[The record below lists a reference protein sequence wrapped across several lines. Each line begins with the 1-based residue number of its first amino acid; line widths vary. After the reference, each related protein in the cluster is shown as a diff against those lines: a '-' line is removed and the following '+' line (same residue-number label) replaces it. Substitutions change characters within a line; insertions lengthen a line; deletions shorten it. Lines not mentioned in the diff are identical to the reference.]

1 MSKSSLKFL
10 AVVLSV
16 LIAVVLFAGF
26 DNLPR
31 DLRKQIGAE
40 RAQLRSAQT
49 EVGAARDAVGRQV
62 QSESALFSG
71 IPSSRQYPDRF
82 EKAATLLASATRGM
96 DELSSLEKQN
106 RRQDRQRVEAL
117 LAEERTARANA
128 AAEASGVRKDAD
140 HWVDL
145 KQHLPNALSEMDRD
159 YRTVHDFDLA
169 SVTATA
175 HKAAIDWPEKKAD
188 LDARLAAE
196 SDLAAQGERAW
207 QSTADLR
214 RQAAN
219 GNYAGLDF
227 GALFGA
233 ADQLKTAAAGLP
245 AKAAEVKALSAQ
257 LYYSWDKLLVDMER
271 RGSGS
276 QEYRQKLRTVR
287 TQLADASTKNGA
299 TTSEDNWVQV
309 SPGTYSAMR
318 NDLGMAVEHKPAG
331 KFDYEADHVAQPAGF
346 AYMAP
351 LSQGRNQYGEWQ
363 HSGGRD
369 FWVFYGQYAL
379 MRDLLFN
386 HNYRPID
393 RGEWDGYRGSQTRG
407 QTYYGNDGAS
417 GQRYG
422 TQGSTTQQT
431 YSGSSY
437 AKGGGFKDSKFASKP
452 GSFRDSPYATPS
464 SRQPGG
470 SAPRS
475 FGGNS
480 RPSSPAPSFRPTPAP
495 RSFHMPSGAGRR
507 FGRR

>member
-1 MSKSSLKFL
+1 MSKSSLRFL

-16 LIAVVLFAGF
+16 LIVVVVLAGF

-31 DLRKQIGAE
+31 DLRKQIDAE
-40 RAQLRSAQT
+40 RTQLASAQT
-49 EVGAARDAVGRQV
+49 AVGADRDQVGREA

-71 IPSSRQYPDRF
+71 IPSSRQYPERF
-82 EKAATLLASATRGM
+82 EQAATLLASAGRDM
-96 DELSSLEKQN
+96 DQLSSLEKQN

-117 LAEERTARANA
+117 LSEERAERSNA
-128 AAEASGVRKDAD
+128 AAEASGVRKEAD

-145 KQHLPNALSEMDRD
+145 KQHLPNALSEMESD

-169 SVTATA
+169 ALSATA
-175 HKAAIDWPEKKAD
+175 RKAAADWPEKKAD

-214 RQAAN
+214 RQAAS

-227 GALFGA
+227 GVLFGA

-257 LYYSWDKLLVDMER
+257 LYYSWDKLLVDMEH
-271 RGSGS
+271 RGGGS
-276 QEYRQKLRTVR
+276 QEYQQKIRTVKI
-287 TQLADASTKNGA
+287 QLADASAKTGA
-299 TTSEDNWVQV
+299 TTSEENWVEV
-309 SPGTYSAMR
+309 SASTYAAMR

-331 KFDYEADHVAQPAGF
+331 KYDYEADRVAQPAGF

-351 LSQGRNQYGEWQ
+351 LSQGSNQYGYWQ
-363 HSGGRD
+363 HSGGHD

-386 HNYRPID
+386 HDYRPID
-393 RGEWDGYRGSQTRG
+393 RGDWEGYRGSQTRG
-407 QTYYGNDGAS
+407 QTYYGNDGGA
-417 GQRYG
+417 GQKYG
-422 TQGSTTQQT
+422 TQGSTTRQT

-437 AKGGGFKDSKFASKP
+437 AKGGGFKDSPFASKP

-475 FGGNS
+475 FGSNA
-480 RPSSPAPSFRPTPAP
+480 RPAPAPSFRPTPAP

>member
-1 MSKSSLKFL
+1 MSRSSLKFL
-10 AVVLSV
+10 AVVLSI
-16 LIAVVLFAGF
+16 LIGIVALAGF

-31 DLRKQIGAE
+31 DLRKQIDTE
-40 RAQLRSAQT
+40 RSQLTSAQT
-49 EVGAARDAVGRQV
+49 VVRASQDAVGRQV

-82 EKAATLLASATRGM
+82 DQASTLLGSAGRDM
-96 DELSSLEKQN
+96 DQLSVLEKQN

-117 LAEERTARANA
+117 LTQEREERANA
-128 AAEASGVRKDAD
+128 ATAASAVRQEAD

-145 KQHLPNALSEMDRD
+145 KQHLPTALSEMEGD

-169 SVTATA
+169 ALSGAER
-175 HKAAIDWPEKKAD
+175 KAATDWPEKKAD

-196 SDLAAQGERAW
+196 NDLAAQSERAW
-207 QSTADLR
+207 QSSAEAR
-214 RQAAN
+214 RQAAS

-227 GALFGA
+227 GVLFGA
-233 ADQLKTAAAGLP
+233 ADQLKSAAANLP
-245 AKAAEVKALSAQ
+245 AKGAELKALSAQ

-276 QEYRQKLRTVR
+276 GEYQQKIRTVK
-287 TQLADASTKNGA
+287 TQLADANAKTGA
-299 TTSEDNWVQV
+299 TSSEENWVAV
-309 SPGTYSAMR
+309 SPSTYDAMR
-318 NDLGMAVEHKPAG
+318 NDMGMAVEHKPAG
-331 KFDYEADHVAQPAGF
+331 KYDNEADHVAQPAGF

-386 HNYRPID
+386 HGYRPID
-393 RGEWDGYRGSQTRG
+393 RGDWEGYRSSQTRG
-407 QTYYGNDGAS
+407 QTYYGNDGGS

-422 TQGSTTQQT
+422 TQGSTTRQT

-437 AKGGGFKDSKFASKP
+437 GKSGGFKDSPFASKP
-452 GSFRDSPYATPS
+452 GSFRDSPYASPS
-464 SRQPGG
+464 GRQPGG

-475 FGGNS
+475 FGSNP
-480 RPSSPAPSFRPTPAP
+480 RPSMPSFHPAPAP
-495 RSFHMPSGAGRR
+495 RSFHMPSGMGRR
-507 FGRR
+507 FGKR

>member
-1 MSKSSLKFL
+1 MSRSNLKFL
-10 AVVLSV
+10 ALVLSI
-16 LIAVVLFAGF
+16 LIVVVIAAGF

-31 DLRKQIGAE
+31 DLHKQIDAE
-40 RAQLRSAQT
+40 RGQLASAQT
-49 EVGAARDAVGRQV
+49 AVRADRDEVGREV

-71 IPSSRQYPDRF
+71 IPSSREYPDRF
-82 EKAATLLASATRGM
+82 EKANTLLASAGRDM
-96 DELSSLEKQN
+96 DELSRLEKQN
-106 RRQDRQRVEAL
+106 RRQDRQQVETL
-117 LAEERTARANA
+117 LAQERTERANA
-128 AAEASGVRKDAD
+128 AAEASGVREDAS

-145 KQHLPNALSEMDRD
+145 KQHLPVALSEMERD
-159 YRTVHDFDLA
+159 YRTVHDFDL
-169 SVTATA
+169 VGLTATA
-175 HKAAIDWPEKKAD
+175 RKAAVDWPEKKAD

-196 SDLAAQGERAW
+196 SDLAAQSERAW
-207 QSTADLR
+207 QSSAEAR
-214 RQAAN
+214 RQAASA
-219 GNYAGLDF
+219 NYAGLDF
-227 GALFGA
+227 GVLFGA
-233 ADQLKTAAAGLP
+233 ADQLKTAAADLP

-276 QEYRQKLRTVR
+276 KEYQQKIRTVR
-287 TQLADASTKNGA
+287 TQLADASAKTGA
-299 TTSEDNWVQV
+299 TSSDENWVPV
-309 SPGTYSAMR
+309 SPSTYDAMR

-331 KFDYEADHVAQPAGF
+331 KYDSESDRVAQPAGF

-351 LSQGRNQYGEWQ
+351 LAQGSNQYGHWE

-369 FWVFYGQYAL
+369 FWVFYGEYAL

-386 HNYRPID
+386 HNYRPIE
-393 RGEWDGYRGSQTRG
+393 RGDWEGYRGSQTRG
-407 QTYYGNDGAS
+407 QTYYGNEGGS

-437 AKGGGFKDSKFASKP
+437 AKGGGFKNSPFASKP

-475 FGGNS
+475 FGSNP
-480 RPSSPAPSFRPTPAP
+480 RPAMPSFHPAPAP

-507 FGRR
+507 FGRH

>member
-1 MSKSSLKFL
+1 MSRSSLKFL

-16 LIAVVLFAGF
+16 LIVVVVLAGF

-31 DLRKQIGAE
+31 DLHKQIGAE
-40 RAQLRSAQT
+40 HAQLASAQT
-49 EVGAARDAVGRQV
+49 DVRAAQDAVGREL

-71 IPSSRQYPDRF
+71 IPSSRQYPQRF
-82 EKAATLLASATRGM
+82 DQATTLLASAGRDM
-96 DELSSLEKQN
+96 DQLSLLEKQN

-117 LAEERTARANA
+117 LAQERAERANA
-128 AAEASGVRKDAD
+128 AAQASGVRREAD

-145 KQHLPNALSEMDRD
+145 KQHLPTALSEMERD

-169 SVTATA
+169 PLSATA
-175 HKAAIDWPEKKAD
+175 RKAAADWPEKKAD

-196 SDLAAQGERAW
+196 SDLAAESERAW
-207 QSTADLR
+207 QSTAEAR
-214 RQAAN
+214 RLAAS

-227 GALFGA
+227 GVLFGA
-233 ADQLKTAAAGLP
+233 ADQLKSAAANLP
-245 AKAAEVKALSAQ
+245 AKAAELKALSAQ

-271 RGSGS
+271 RRSGS
-276 QEYRQKLRTVR
+276 QEYQQKIRTVK
-287 TQLADASTKNGA
+287 TQLADANAKNGA
-299 TTSEDNWVQV
+299 TTSDDNWVAV
-309 SPGTYSAMR
+309 SPSAYEAMR
-318 NDLGMAVEHKPAG
+318 NNLGMAVEHKPAG
-331 KFDYEADHVAQPAGF
+331 KYDYEADHVAQPAGF

-363 HSGGRD
+363 HNGGRD

-386 HNYRPID
+386 HDYRPID
-393 RGEWDGYRGSQTRG
+393 RGDWEGYRGSQTRG
-407 QTYYGNDGAS
+407 QTYYGNDGSS

-422 TQGSTTQQT
+422 TQGSTTRQT

-437 AKGGGFKDSKFASKP
+437 AKGGGFKNSPFASKP
-452 GSFRDSPYATPS
+452 GSFRDSPYASPS
-464 SRQPGG
+464 GRQPGG
-470 SAPRS
+470 SAPKS
-475 FGGNS
+475 FGSNP
-480 RPSSPAPSFRPTPAP
+480 RPAMPSFHPAPAP